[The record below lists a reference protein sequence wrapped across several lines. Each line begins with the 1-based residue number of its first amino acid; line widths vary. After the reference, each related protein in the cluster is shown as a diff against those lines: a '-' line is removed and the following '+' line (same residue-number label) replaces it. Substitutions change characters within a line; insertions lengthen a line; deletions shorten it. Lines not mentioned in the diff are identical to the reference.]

1 MVSKNQIKKTIANKN
16 EDLKKEG
23 MKIGVHENDINKGH
37 IGLGRYVTDTSRLFI
52 QLVMKKIG
60 IDKELVPKGF
70 LEENEV
76 DEKGDDPGWE
86 WGNFGGVVTALLIS
100 GFLAKREY
108 SKTKAKQK
116 RRQRR
121 FDAEEGL
128 EMDQL

>member
-16 EDLKKEG
+16 KDLKKEG

-76 DEKGDDPGWE
+76 DEKGDDPNWE

-108 SKTKAKQK
+108 SKYKAKQK

>member
-128 EMDQL
+128 EMD

>member
-108 SKTKAKQK
+108 SKYKAKQK

>member
-16 EDLKKEG
+16 KDLKKEG

-108 SKTKAKQK
+108 SKYKAKQK